1 METVELWVCLNLP
14 SSFGNPIT
22 LLRPLAGGQSCSGP
36 GRRKVGVSSVWPPTG
51 RRLHGGWDP
60 SASLVWQAAVDMWGV
75 LLRAVGSFLF
85 LPISLWN
92 RICLPNQARPS
103 AQWASRSPG
112 CLVPSALFPR
122 ACAQGEVGTL
132 EVEIVRA
139 SPGEPG
145 GHGGCPGGCRSQQA
159 WLGQQGSSVRRETGR
174 GFLSL
179 QGQCHLHLQ
188 MPFTLFINP

>member
-51 RRLHGGWDP
+51 RRLPGGWDP
-60 SASLVWQAAVDMWGV
+60 SASPVRQAAVDMWGV

-122 ACAQGEVGTL
+122 ACSQGEVGTL

-145 GHGGCPGGCRSQQA
+145 GHGAAPGGCRSQQA

-174 GFLSL
+174 AF
-179 QGQCHLHLQ
+179 
-188 MPFTLFINP
+188 